1 MHILSG
7 VFRRKSLPSEPSTK
21 NIFSVAL
28 AEKHIQGQLG
38 MSPTGKAGICFKPTE
53 SSAFSNLEQ
62 EIQAYITL
70 GEKDSGTRY
79 AVKADSYGSR
89 WIILADDQ
97 FDDLVTETYMVIQAF
112 SEHGFERCL
121 LAAIF
126 PFHRDGQ
133 AVYWIYICKRG
144 TFYPFAPLS
153 ETRQRDSSLELT
165 LSALI
170 GEQLP
175 VEQELANWYPLW
187 DVPFDII

>member
-1 MHILSG
+1 MGILSG
-7 VFRRKSLPSEPSTK
+7 VFKRKSLSSESSTK
-21 NIFSVAL
+21 NILSVAV
-28 AEKHIQGQLG
+28 AEKHLQARLG
-38 MSPTGKAGICFKPTE
+38 MRPTGKAGICFRTAE
-53 SSAFSNLEQ
+53 SSAFSNLEK
-62 EIQAYITL
+62 EIQVYLTL
-70 GEKDSGTRY
+70 GEKNSGTRY
-79 AVKADSYGSR
+79 AVKSDSYGSR

-97 FDDLVTETYMVIQAF
+97 FDDLVTEAYMVIQAF

-126 PFHRDGQ
+126 PFRREDQTVH
-133 AVYWIYICKRG
+133 WIYTCKRG

-153 ETRQRDSSLELT
+153 ETRQRDNSLELT